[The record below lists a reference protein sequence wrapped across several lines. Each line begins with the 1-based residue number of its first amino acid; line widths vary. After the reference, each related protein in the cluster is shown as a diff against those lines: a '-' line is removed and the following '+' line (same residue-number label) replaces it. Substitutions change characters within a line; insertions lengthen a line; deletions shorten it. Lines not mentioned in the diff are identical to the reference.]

1 MSLERDI
8 ELLTSVPFFEGIST
22 EAMKLIAFSADPREH
37 GDKAR
42 IFSAGEAA
50 DGGHLIIDGRVD
62 LLDER
67 RVPPKVVERLGAG
80 ALLGELA
87 LIVETRRPVSAVAVG
102 PCRTLFIR
110 RALFRRMLEGHP
122 AIAELLAERIAERLQ
137 AMAPEIGRI
146 GDRMSAI
153 DER

>member
-8 ELLTSVPFFEGIST
+8 DLLMNVPFFDGIPA
-22 EAMKLIAFSADPREH
+22 EAMKLIAFSADPRDFA
-37 GDKAR
+37 DKAR

-50 DGGHLIIDGRVD
+50 DGGHLVIDGRVD
-62 LLDER
+62 LIDER
-67 RVPPKVVERLGAG
+67 KVPPRVVERLGAG

-87 LIVETRRPVSAVAVG
+87 MIVETRRPVSAVAIG
-102 PCRTLFIR
+102 PVRTLNIR

-122 AIAELLAERIAERLQ
+122 TIAEMLHDRIAERLS

-146 GDRMSAI
+146 GERMAAI
-153 DER
+153 DEP